1 MSEMRHALDIT
12 RVVTASMISTLHSA
26 PPAALTLLSMSTWQP
41 GAHRGARPSKQRF
54 WQLLQTAFRDQGLTA
69 RV

>member
-1 MSEMRHALDIT
+1 MRHALDIT

-26 PPAALTLLSMSTWQP
+26 PPAALTLLSMSTWPP
-41 GAHRGARPSKQRF
+41 GARRAARPSKQRF
-54 WQLLQTAFRDQGLTA
+54 GQLLQTALTDQGLPA